1 MSNSSLVN
9 YTRISPNSSNP
20 RKDSIR
26 KITIHHMSGNLS
38 VETCGEVFAPESRQ
52 ASSNYGIGSDGRVGM
67 YVEEKNRAWTSS
79 SGANDHQAV
88 TIEVANSHCGGDWPV
103 SDAAYEKLIQ
113 LCVDICQ
120 RNGIGRLNFTGDA
133 NGNLTMHKYF
143 ANTDCPGPY
152 LEARFPAIAAEVNR
166 RLGASGDSTPTGTTS
181 PDYGM
186 AIVNANGGLNVRS
199 GPGTD
204 YTRLGGVAN
213 GATVRIGSVS
223 GNWANIYWG
232 DHGGWVCMDY
242 LNVTEVFKKPAPA
255 KPTTPAAGNGFRV
268 VVQSFTNRA
277 YAEDL
282 QKQLKAKGFDSF
294 LLPFSNGGVN
304 FLRVIAGSYKER
316 SNANEQQTKL
326 KAAGF
331 DSFLAAY

>member
-52 ASSNYGIGSDGRVGM
+52 ASANYGIGSDGRVGM

-88 TIEVANSHCGGDWPV
+88 TIEVANSECGGDWPV
-103 SDAAYEKLIQ
+103 SDTAYEKLIE
-113 LCVDICQ
+113 LCVDICR
-120 RNGIGRLNFTGDA
+120 RNGIDRLNFTGDA
-133 NGNLTMHKYF
+133 NGNLTMHRYF

-152 LEARFPAIAAEVNR
+152 LAARFPAIAAEVNR

-181 PDYGM
+181 SDYG
-186 AIVNANGGLNVRS
+186 IGVVTANGGLNVRS
-199 GPGTD
+199 GPGTNYD
-204 YTRLGGVAN
+204 RIGGLSN
-213 GATVRIGSVS
+213 GQEVRIGSVQ
-223 GNWANIYWG
+223 GNWGDIYFG

-242 LNVTEVFKKPAPA
+242 INVTQTFKKPDPV
-255 KPTTPAAGNGFRV
+255 KPTTPASGNGFRV
-268 VVQSFTNRA
+268 VVQSFTSKA
-277 YAEDL
+277 HAEDL
-282 QKQLKAKGFDSF
+282 QGQLKANGFDSF
-294 LLPFSNGGVN
+294 LLPFNNGGVD
-304 FLRVIAGSYKER
+304 FLRVVSGSYKDR
-316 SNANEQQTKL
+316 GNAEDQQKKL

-331 DSFLAAY
+331 DSFLVAK